1 MGAGKFGRRHIVTR
15 YSANRLCFVGDDGS
29 TRAAFS
35 CDNARHQVIRCHR
48 IRHLLGYADIR
59 GFSRRVRPTID
70 DLPPGISQH
79 LHDLFLQFKSFV
91 VCTNRHDARFL
102 WVLNRRLIIRRDQPH
117 FLLPYQIAR

>member
-1 MGAGKFGRRHIVTR
+1 M
-15 YSANRLCFVGDDGS
+15 
-29 TRAAFS
+29 
-35 CDNARHQVIRCHR
+35 
-48 IRHLLGYADIR
+48 GYADIR

-79 LHDLFLQFKSFV
+79 LQDLFLQFKSFV

-117 FLLPYQIAR
+117 FLLPYQIACQWRHNRIGHRINRIATAVDRGFDQLFRHQTRRRVNRLRYRVPL